1 MAFQGIKVLKDTYR
15 DSVELMQVASGLERS
30 FKGVRASV
38 MMATPAFQEL
48 LSKSGVD
55 LPAELAAN
63 DLIMHVKAD
72 SADVLNAALEKGVK
86 LITEEKAVSA
96 EDQIDAPKPSTIA
109 EGSSIQGGSNLV
121 LISVPG
127 QYATAEAMKALKR
140 GAHVFMFSD
149 NVPLEDEIELK
160 HFANERQ
167 LLLMGPDCGTAL
179 IDGVPLGFAN
189 VIRRG
194 SIGLVGASGTGL
206 QQVSSLID
214 TYGQGVSQMIGVGG
228 RDLEDEVG
236 GTMMLQGM
244 QRLIHDPSTNVIVLV
259 SKIPG
264 TYSAHLMTTATNCQ
278 QARKSPA
285 RSTSS

>member
-1 MAFQGIKVLKDTYR
+1 MSLQGIKVLKDTYR
-15 DSVELMQVASGLERS
+15 DSVELMQIASGLERS

-48 LSKSGVD
+48 LAKSGVD
-55 LPAELAAN
+55 VPEALAAN
-63 DLIMHVKAD
+63 DLIIHVKAD
-72 SADVLNAALEKGVK
+72 EADVLKSALEKGEK
-86 LITEEKAVSA
+86 LITEEKALNRDEQTEAV
-96 EDQIDAPKPSTIA
+96 KPSTIA
-109 EGSSIQGGSNLV
+109 EGSSMQGGSNLV
-121 LISVPG
+121 LLSVPG

-189 VIRRG
+189 VVRRG

-214 TYGQGVSQMIGVGG
+214 TYGHGVSQMIGVGG
-228 RDLEDEVG
+228 RDLENEVG

-244 QRLIHDPSTNVIVLV
+244 QRLIRDPVTSVIVLV

-264 TYSAHLMTTATNCQ
+264 A
-278 QARKSPA
+278 
-285 RSTSS
+285 